1 MSTSTNVSIP
11 LSDVLAV
18 VRDHVTDAGQLA
30 AIQAELLKTQR
41 QIAADKEADK
51 GAPKGK
57 TRLCAIIRGDEAL
70 KRAVA
75 GGCYILSVP
84 DPEDDA
90 ELANTY
96 MGEGLLGRLYTA
108 CRAHNEAPK
117 KRRAKAKRPIKT
129 LPDAM
134 SLLRAKT
141 IKESGS
147 TFSVKQKGTPVEIV
161 VVTSEALP
169 L

>member
-1 MSTSTNVSIP
+1 MSTTNISLP

-18 VRDHVTDAGQLA
+18 VRDHVTDPTQLA

-41 QIAADKEADK
+41 QIAADKEAEK

-57 TRLCAIIRGDEAL
+57 TRLCVVIQGDAAL
-70 KRAVA
+70 KEAVA
-75 GGCYILSVP
+75 AGCYVLSVP

-90 ELANTY
+90 ELSNTY
-96 MGEGLLGRLYTA
+96 MGEGLLGRIYTA
-108 CRAHNEAPK
+108 CRAHNDAPK
-117 KRRAKAKRPIKT
+117 KRRAKAKRKIQT
-129 LPDAM
+129 LVDAM
-134 SLLRAKT
+134 SLLKAKT

-147 TFSVKQKGTPVEIV
+147 TFGIKQKGQPVEIV
-161 VVTSEALP
+161 VVTTPTLP